1 MDCKSKHTVS
11 RAVTVG
17 RFLRTPFNRNLL
29 LEIYQK
35 LLRDS
40 SLANENMTE
49 GKHMRLILQST
60 QLLIVSIVG
69 RLKGQ

>member
-17 RFLRTPFNRNLL
+17 RFLRTPINRNLL

>member
-1 MDCKSKHTVS
+1 MECKSKHIVS
-11 RAVTVG
+11 RAVVVG
-17 RFLRTPFNRNLL
+17 RFLPTPFNRNLL
-29 LEIYQK
+29 LEICQK

-40 SLANENMTE
+40 SLVNENMTE
-49 GKHMRLILQST
+49 EKHMRLTLQST